1 MHWDSNPLHCLESG
15 IDCDSWVNGTFYNIH
30 VIRSS
35 NAILWLLISVSN
47 WIFASTVICRM
58 LQEETWFKNLAKVMI
73 PMWELWSAW
82 VRNPCAISDCF
93 LQVMMVPRHCWGQ
106 HLRLPP
112 KGGSEILKLIARN
125 IEIYCTYI
133 EHTQPPSSFKWGQK
147 YWDLWQAQPLPFP
160 LCTIF
165 SMGATKWGRNYWD
178 SWQASSP
185 RPSAPC
191 HKLNFDMS

>member
-112 KGGSEILKLIARN
+112 KGGQKYWNWSPEILRFIAHILSTPNHPLLSNGVGN
-125 IEIYCTYI
+125 IEIYGKRNLSPFHYVPSFQWVQPNGVRII
-133 EHTQPPSSFKWGQK
+133 EIHGKH
-147 YWDLWQAQPLPFP
+147 PLPG
-160 LCTIF
+160 LRHLAI
-165 SMGATKWGRNYWD
+165 N
-178 SWQASSP
+178 
-185 RPSAPC
+185 
-191 HKLNFDMS
+191 